1 MTNSI
6 FLTAVT
12 RRLVAPILCV
22 AAALLG
28 GCAITPSTPQSLVP
42 ATVDSATKHPQTVS
56 VAAAGTVSHV
66 SPETLAEALTA
77 SINKHKTFSRVIQGA
92 GANYLLAVVLVN
104 GDYPKFGASFT
115 VKIDMAW
122 SLKRADGTVVWQ
134 EVIKSEGL
142 AGAGEAF
149 AGSERIRMAGER
161 AVLNNIAQG
170 LGKISKLKL

>member
-1 MTNSI
+1 MTNSLS
-6 FLTAVT
+6 LTAVA
-12 RRLVAPILCV
+12 RRLVAPILFV

-42 ATVDSATKHPQTVS
+42 PTVESPVKHPQTVS
-56 VAAAGTVSHV
+56 VTAAGTVSHV
-66 SPETLAEALTA
+66 SSETLAEALAA
-77 SINKHKTFSRVIQGA
+77 SIDKHKTFSRVIKGA
-92 GANYLLAVVLVN
+92 GADYLLAVVLIS
-104 GDYPKFGASFT
+104 GQYPNFGASFT

-142 AGAGEAF
+142 AGATEAF

-170 LGKISKLKL
+170 LSKISQLKL